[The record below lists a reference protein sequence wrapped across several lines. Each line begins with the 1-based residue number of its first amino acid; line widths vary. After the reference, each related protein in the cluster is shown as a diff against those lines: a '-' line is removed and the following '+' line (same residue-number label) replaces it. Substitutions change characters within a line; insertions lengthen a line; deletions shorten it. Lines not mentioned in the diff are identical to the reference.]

1 MAKFA
6 RLWRCHSWHKLAI
19 LSFFSFFLLF
29 AVIPAFGGGGKD
41 ADLVR
46 ADELIKNREHEEA
59 ILVLTDY
66 ARRNPN
72 RFDQAQQRLRTIYR
86 IRDEF
91 NRTADEL
98 IATLINDPG
107 NDPKILALSQHLY
120 TLEHEDSPLLINFVA
135 RTREIAQFN
144 VNRNLLRSILERG
157 RKYLDDGDSAAAI
170 QTYAEGMSFMRLEF
184 FAAGYDEEIENEVR
198 RQTGVVNLMLADFQQ
213 ADSLLETISSELV
226 HAINTEET
234 AKINEVIERLRPAM
248 DNFIVLKHELYEAA
262 GVFEQILNEIRKN
275 DTETVDRNHLAFL
288 SVLIHGRSN
297 ETIQEGMLGAFDN
310 RWVNSVGSVVSAFA
324 SYIGTSFS
332 ASLEMFNNEEYS
344 TAVSSLNRLENYIT
358 MTPLFFL
365 KHQQLFKDTDENYR
379 PLDLTSRARQRK
391 ITFNENTVLNKDIR
405 EYMEILAVSEA
416 SALVKQVVNITN
428 NQNIDRSSLSRW
440 QDGSISTSQAL
451 NSEQQVRNHIISLH
465 NSIDE
470 VVTQA
475 DKINTEI
482 QIYHNAA
489 HLTNTVNTIQNL
501 RSLLLNEENL
511 SAQRYYTIAHNS
523 LYNNLLERRIQLERS
538 RNLINGRT
546 GSDEDAAIIYFYP
559 TEALQELNALLA
571 ALTGDLQS
579 GNSILNEYRNEQ
591 PIIITHA
598 AISNTRTRHQ
608 ATVDELNQIQ
618 AQGLTLAETARFRSS
633 QAEAFRNEGLR
644 LFNEAQ
650 TAYQR
655 QAFDVAR
662 ERLHRAD
669 ERFNDSLELQD
680 SPALRQMRDTQ
691 LIALGQAI
699 DSAENETII
708 AQVRNL
714 LNSARNSYYA
724 GDFQQAENSLVFARN
739 RWSVTNTDENEEI
752 VYWLGIVRTALS
764 ASSGRI
770 IPPTAPLYAE
780 MSQLLSQAQRNY
792 EDGVRFV
799 NTGQRAQGIVKFN
812 EARQLTREVR
822 LMFPLNQQAGIL
834 ELRIEQ
840 FLDPAAFN
848 ASFEERLRAAQAG
861 TRVRSLEAYA
871 DLQNLAEI
879 NPRYPNMRAILT
891 QAQYDMGFLP
901 PPPNPADVARSRELT
916 ASANRI
922 IENNQ
927 SAQFDVALRQ
937 LNEAISLNPDN
948 TDATRL
954 RDRLLPRMN
963 IPSTIVLTNEDE
975 NIYQR
980 ALRELEAGNNLT
992 ALALVERLMQ
1002 NPRNRNITKLVELQ
1016 RRIRTTVL

>member
-1 MAKFA
+1 MAEFA
-6 RLWRCHSWHKLAI
+6 RCQSRYRLAI
-19 LSFFSFFLLF
+19 FSFFSFFLLF
-29 AVIPAFGGGGKD
+29 AAFPAFGGGGKD
-41 ADLVR
+41 ADLVK
-46 ADELIKNREHEEA
+46 ADNLIKNREHEEA

-66 ARRNPN
+66 ARRNPDK
-72 RFDQAQQRLRTIYR
+72 FDQAQQRLRTIYR

-98 IATLINDPG
+98 IETLIRDPG

-157 RKYLDDGDSAAAI
+157 RNYLDTGDSVAAI
-170 QTYAEGMSFMRLEF
+170 QTYAEGMSFMRHEF
-184 FAAGYDEEIENEVR
+184 YTAGYTEEIENEVR
-198 RQTGVVNLMLADFQQ
+198 NQTGAVNSILADFQQ

-226 HAINTEET
+226 HAINTEEVT
-234 AKINEVIERLRPAM
+234 RINEIIERLRPVM
-248 DNFIVLKHELYEAA
+248 DNYIALKHELYEAA
-262 GVFEQILNEIRKN
+262 GIFEQILNEIRKI
-275 DTETVDRNHLAFL
+275 DLETVDRNHLAFI

-297 ETIQEGMLGAFDN
+297 EAIQEGMLGAFDN
-310 RWVNSVGSVVSAFA
+310 RWNNSIGSVVSAFA
-324 SYIGTSFS
+324 SYINTSYS

-365 KHQQLFKDTDENYR
+365 KHQQLFKDTDESFR
-379 PLDLTSRARQRK
+379 PLDLASRTRQQK
-391 ITFNENTVLNKDIR
+391 VTFNGNTVLNKDIGK
-405 EYMEILAVSEA
+405 YLEILAVNEA

-428 NQNIDRSSLSRW
+428 NQNIDRSSLARW
-440 QDGSISTSQAL
+440 QDRSISTSQAL
-451 NSEQQVRNHIISLH
+451 NSEQQVRNNIISLH

-470 VVTQA
+470 VIIQA

-482 QIYHNAA
+482 QIYHNVV
-489 HLTNTVNTIQNL
+489 HLTNTVNAIQNL

-511 SAQRYYTIAHNS
+511 SAQRYYTIAQNS
-523 LYNNLLERRIQLERS
+523 LHNNLLERRVQLEKG
-538 RNLINGRT
+538 RNLLNGESNIVNGDT
-546 GSDEDAAIIYFYP
+546 AIVYHYP
-559 TEALQELNALLA
+559 TEAFQELSALLTA
-571 ALTGDLQS
+571 VTADLQS
-579 GNSILNEYRNEQ
+579 GNSILNQYRNEQ
-591 PIIITHA
+591 PLIINHA
-598 AISNTRTRHQ
+598 VISNTRTRHQ
-608 ATVDELNQIQ
+608 TTVDELNQIHI
-618 AQGLTLAETARFRSS
+618 QGLALAETARIRSS
-633 QAEAFRNEGLR
+633 QAEAYRLEGER
-644 LFNEAQ
+644 LFREAQ
-650 TAYQR
+650 AAFQR
-655 QAFDVAR
+655 QAFDAAR
-662 ERLHRAD
+662 ERLYRAD
-669 ERFNDSLELQD
+669 ERLNDSLELQD
-680 SPALRQMRDTQ
+680 SLVLRQMRDNQ
-691 LIALGQAI
+691 LIPLGQAI
-699 DSAENETII
+699 DAAENETII
-708 AQVRNL
+708 VQVRNL

-724 GDFQQAENSLVFARN
+724 GDFQQAENNLVFARN
-739 RWSVTNTDENEEI
+739 RWNVTNTEENEEI

-764 ASSGRI
+764 ASSGRV

-780 MSQLLSQAQRNY
+780 MSQLLSLAQRNY

-799 NTGQRAQGIVKFN
+799 NINQRSQGLVKFD

-848 ASFEERLRAAQAG
+848 ASFEQRLRAAIAG
-861 TRVRSLEAYA
+861 TRARSLEAYA

-879 NPRYPNMRAILT
+879 NPRYPNMRALLT

-916 ASANRI
+916 ASAGRI
-922 IENNQ
+922 MDNNQ
-927 SAQFDVALRQ
+927 TTQFDVALRQ
-937 LNEAISLNPDN
+937 LNEAISLNPEN
-948 TDATRL
+948 TEATRL

-963 IPSTIVLTNEDE
+963 IPSSIVLSSEDE
-975 NIYQR
+975 NSYQR

-1002 NPRNRNITKLVELQ
+1002 NPSNRNITKLVDLQ
-1016 RRIRTTVL
+1016 RRIRASVL